1 MKYYVAYGSNLNKEQ
16 MKYRCP
22 GARPVYT
29 GFLDNWELIYR
40 RSLTGAYAT
49 IRRRKKSRV
58 PVVVWEIGA
67 SDEYS
72 LDRYEGYPH
81 LYYKQNVYVSIP
93 DHPRIRAMVYIMNE
107 QAVPGKP
114 SKRYIDSIYTGY
126 LDFGLDLSYLQNSL
140 LKNATEMS
148 KERI

>member
-29 GFLDNWELIYR
+29 GFLNNWELIYR
-40 RSLTGAYAT
+40 GSLTGAYAS
-49 IRRRKKSRV
+49 IRRRKRSRV
-58 PVVVWEIGA
+58 PVVIWEIGI
-67 SDEYS
+67 SDECS

-81 LYYKQNVYVSIP
+81 FYYKQNVYVSIP
-93 DHPRIRAMVYIMNE
+93 DHPRIRAMVYIMNK
-107 QAVPGKP
+107 QAAPGEP

-126 LDFGLDLSYLQNSL
+126 LDFGLDLNYLQNSL